1 MCQQQYCKYVHALQY
16 FELQGAGFEA
26 EIHYGDM
33 RSRQSSPAHMC
44 A

>member
-1 MCQQQYCKYVHALQY
+1 MCNKNTVSMYMHYSTL
-16 FELQGAGFEA
+16 LQGAGFEA
-26 EIHYGDM
+26 EIHSGDM